1 DPSRVSLA
9 FDRAPQRY
17 IDPIRQESMYVV
29 ARRSPNC
36 AARVAKGKIARTACS
51 PIRLLRSGGVLIYS
65 ICRLKPEENQQLVER
80 LLEEFPRM
88 RCAGKILPP
97 LSRPLR
103 RCFCG
108 TPHSVAGR

>member
-1 DPSRVSLA
+1 LLLAKLRGPRRASGEGEDNENRVLA
-9 FDRAPQRY
+9 DS
-17 IDPIRQESMYVV
+17 IVEIR
-29 ARRSPNC
+29 R
-36 AARVAKGKIARTACS
+36 CS
-51 PIRLLRSGGVLIYS
+51 HLQ

-88 RCAGKILPP
+88 QRAEKILPP

-108 TPHSVAGR
+108 TPHSIAGR

>member
-1 DPSRVSLA
+1 
-9 FDRAPQRY
+9 
-17 IDPIRQESMYVV
+17 MYGV
-29 ARRSPNC
+29 ACCSPNC
-36 AARVAKGKIARTACS
+36 AARVAKGKITRTAYS

-88 RCAGKILPP
+88 QCAEKILPP
-97 LSRPLR
+97 PSRPLR

-108 TPHSVAGR
+108 MPHSIAGRQAQLHLPRPVES